1 MVFTNGDKTVGAN
14 ISMDE
19 ITEFYYTEDA
29 STDPPH
35 FQRFRFYTEDGAYYF
50 YHEKREGDHWPLT
63 EEDATVTGTLE
74 LTEEEWTTFFGLLEG
89 GTVTKREEHLES
101 GGSGPWLYLYWT
113 GDKGKIQEFSF
124 RDAETRLAFE
134 DYCNELKARP

>member
-35 FQRFRFYTEDGAYYF
+35 FQRFRFIPKTAPTISIMRNGKAI
-50 YHEKREGDHWPLT
+50 
-63 EEDATVTGTLE
+63 TG
-74 LTEEEWTTFFGLLEG
+74 
-89 GTVTKREEHLES
+89 
-101 GGSGPWLYLYWT
+101 P
-113 GDKGKIQEFSF
+113 
-124 RDAETRLAFE
+124 
-134 DYCNELKARP
+134 